1 LVCKST
7 FIEKTTIKSTRF
19 FSSFLLAI
27 SDGTFTK
34 EASSLPTTTTTI
46 NDPHNPLYD
55 VDTLIDSLD
64 YERLYLNDN
73 KDIDDESIPSSTSQI
88 DFIRTRCQIALAN
101 RDEQISPQK
110 RRLSSTSQ
118 DDDDDIDNQEQDEQI
133 SPKKSITI
141 VHITLGDRLQK
152 AAEIFQT
159 TGRLPF
165 DDDYIELIRQLFNNS
180 SLTHLEQLHLK
191 SLFLD
196 N

>member
-1 LVCKST
+1 M
-7 FIEKTTIKSTRF
+7 
-19 FSSFLLAI
+19 
-27 SDGTFTK
+27 
-34 EASSLPTTTTTI
+34 
-46 NDPHNPLYD
+46 YD

-73 KDIDDESIPSSTSQI
+73 KEIDDESIPSSTSQI
-88 DFIRTRCQIALAN
+88 DFIRTRRQIALAN

-118 DDDDDIDNQEQDEQI
+118 DDDDIDNQEQDEQI
-133 SPKKSITI
+133 SPKKSTTI